1 MDKKFVIKEIK
12 NKGNLVRFYL
22 GYEDSEIISFVEKV
36 FPFKY
41 DVTNVDNKLL
51 TITGNDIPIIYT
63 VGEVFDFAD

>member
-22 GYEDSEIISFVEKV
+22 GYEDSEIISFVERV
-36 FPFKY
+36 FPFKC
-41 DVTNVDNKLL
+41 DVTNIDNKLL
-51 TITGNDIPIIYT
+51 TITGNDIPIIYM